1 MRLRFYRVDEDYTDE
16 LRKINPKGVTIN
28 QSGHVNTYVG
38 ILFIINGYKYIA
50 PLTHTTLVNKWHQQP
65 IRIINNLGQN
75 TNNLGTILFHNM
87 IPVYDEV
94 YTEVDLDSYRE
105 VDIRRYN
112 LYAEQLIWMNET
124 QNKKTIIEKAE
135 LTYNVHL
142 DENHPDHYFLNNVLY
157 CNFSGLENKMSE
169 IIQNDR

>member
-1 MRLRFYRVDEDYTDE
+1 
-16 LRKINPKGVTIN
+16 
-28 QSGHVNTYVG
+28 
-38 ILFIINGYKYIA
+38 
-50 PLTHTTLVNKWHQQP
+50 
-65 IRIINNLGQN
+65 
-75 TNNLGTILFHNM
+75 M

-157 CNFSGLENKMSE
+157 CNFL
-169 IIQNDR
+169 D